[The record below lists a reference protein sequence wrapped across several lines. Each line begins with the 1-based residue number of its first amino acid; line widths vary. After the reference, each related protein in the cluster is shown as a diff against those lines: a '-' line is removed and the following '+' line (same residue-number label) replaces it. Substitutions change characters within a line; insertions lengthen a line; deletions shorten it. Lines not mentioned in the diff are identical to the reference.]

1 VTATSEAISS
11 AFARH
16 QAGDL
21 DAAEAL
27 YQEVLRAEPENLNGL
42 QLLGVLIHQR
52 GRAADAVD
60 LLARAIA
67 VLERSGE
74 RAAEHAALYN
84 NMGNALRT
92 AGRDAEA
99 ATQYRLGLAIDPNS
113 AELHA
118 NLGNALLAGGDPANA
133 VASYETALRFGPL
146 TAQATG
152 HLANAYM
159 AVGRFEDA
167 EQVYLEKPAA
177 LAGLASP
184 QLHDTDSWVRV
195 ARLLNARSEHAAA
208 EEICRSALRLT
219 PSHTGALLTLAGI
232 LVDAGSPGEAVT
244 VCQRL
249 VAANPQDADA
259 HYVLGRALAD
269 LDNVGAIEALRRCL
283 GLNPSHVGALYNL
296 GALLARSGL
305 GHLAIPLLEMAIE
318 MQPNDAKSHTALGNV
333 LKAQGDARRAAAYL
347 GRAKELQARE
357 A

>member
-152 HLANAYM
+152 HL
-159 AVGRFEDA
+159 GSRTRSRFTSKSRPRSPGLRA
-167 EQVYLEKPAA
+167 RSCTIPTAGCALRGFSMHAA
-177 LAGLASP
+177 SMP
-184 QLHDTDSWVRV
+184 PPRRSV
-195 ARLLNARSEHAAA
+195 AR
-208 EEICRSALRLT
+208 
-219 PSHTGALLTLAGI
+219 P
-232 LVDAGSPGEAVT
+232 
-244 VCQRL
+244 
-249 VAANPQDADA
+249 
-259 HYVLGRALAD
+259 
-269 LDNVGAIEALRRCL
+269 
-283 GLNPSHVGALYNL
+283 
-296 GALLARSGL
+296 
-305 GHLAIPLLEMAIE
+305 
-318 MQPNDAKSHTALGNV
+318 
-333 LKAQGDARRAAAYL
+333 
-347 GRAKELQARE
+347 
-357 A
+357 